1 MQPLGRVLG
10 DWPTLAPAARF
21 EGRDLAVTTDF
32 RDLFSEVLV
41 RHLGATNLGAVFSGF
56 QSDASRWTGVMDRQR
71 GRNSSHQ
78 PPNATFGDPCANA
91 ARFQPSV
98 RFPLMNLDR
107 ARCVVTGATE
117 GIGRALALALGAR
130 GARVAVCARTADRVN
145 DLVGHLESAGV
156 TAMGGS
162 CDVSDQR
169 GVSSFA
175 ERVLSELG
183 TPDVLVNNAG
193 MGHFGPLAELTVER
207 FDETMGTN
215 VRGIFLMTKAFLPS
229 MLEAGKGHIVNIA
242 SLAGRT
248 GFVGGTATRPP
259 STPCWAF
266 PGP

>member
-1 MQPLGRVLG
+1 
-10 DWPTLAPAARF
+10 
-21 EGRDLAVTTDF
+21 
-32 RDLFSEVLV
+32 
-41 RHLGATNLGAVFSGF
+41 
-56 QSDASRWTGVMDRQR
+56 
-71 GRNSSHQ
+71 
-78 PPNATFGDPCANA
+78 
-91 ARFQPSV
+91 
-98 RFPLMNLDR
+98 MNLDR

-117 GIGRALALALGAR
+117 GIGRAIALALGAR

-162 CDVSDQR
+162 CDVSNQR

-248 GFVGGTATRPP
+248 GFVGGTAYTASKHAVLGFPRSLMMEVRKQNIRVIAVCPDSVETPFFGKAGAALDNADRVLQPEDVASSVISALELPGAGPGFGARHPP
-259 STPCWAF
+259 HQPLTNPWS
-266 PGP
+266 

>member
-1 MQPLGRVLG
+1 
-10 DWPTLAPAARF
+10 
-21 EGRDLAVTTDF
+21 
-32 RDLFSEVLV
+32 
-41 RHLGATNLGAVFSGF
+41 
-56 QSDASRWTGVMDRQR
+56 
-71 GRNSSHQ
+71 
-78 PPNATFGDPCANA
+78 
-91 ARFQPSV
+91 
-98 RFPLMNLDR
+98 MNLDR

-248 GFVGGTATRPP
+248 GFVGGTAYTASKHAVLGFSRSLMMEVRKQNIRVIAVCPGSVETPFFGKAGAALDNADRVLQPEDVASSVISALELPERALVSELDIRPTNP
-259 STPCWAF
+259 
-266 PGP
+266 